1 MKSNLFKMGVKMG
14 VSTFTA
20 LILSAC
26 GSSGGDDAPSTKSQ
40 TTPNNGA
47 STSTTPSKEDYAL
60 KAANALKEAQAA
72 KAEAEKAAAA
82 GDVAAAQAAVN
93 KAQAAA
99 QAAQE
104 AAVKAG
110 NDKDPNAPAAALSAQ
125 QAVEALKTLATTV
138 ADAQKVAEQ
147 KLAQDNA
154 NKSISVSTVP
164 VNNKASNVGYKHV
177 IKTKSDFILNGVKK
191 SANSESNTGLL
202 MQEQDPNKHLDNF
215 VIGHYR
221 DNNGKENVLYLQDV
235 DSRSAAEVPKFGEGS
250 NKVDFSKVWVADV
263 SAKGKDAYRANLGHE
278 GNRTLGKHLVD
289 VTKISREGTAPAK
302 GLVYQKDRKIY
313 IHGGVNAAGKNNSG
327 FKANEK
333 VNVLTFDERGN
344 PKTEDIKQF
353 SDENFGGVDPS
364 ETVLEVYGNKFTFSK
379 TEGGNPVKYAEEDAK
394 EYKNG
399 KNLPL
404 ENTTLHHVQY
414 GRVTSQLSG
423 RHLDDFVEGLHQ
435 NHPTYIVAFGK
446 YGADGTENHYF
457 ARGVNN
463 TTADQL
469 AALPAHYGTNK
480 LTYQGHVVPYGLDH
494 SFRQGQNNGKV
505 PTALGGSAKEYLISG
520 THIRANVDL
529 ATKLVDGNVYNVWG
543 LVKNNDF
550 DTLTKVEAPLVGFN
564 GTLADNGNIAGTA
577 QNYTKDYAPGV
588 FNATIF
594 GAKGE
599 EMGGTIVSA
608 NPEKLQWG
616 LSFGAKNTTTP
627 PAVKPLAPPPVKP
640 IGGGVTGV
648 LDGSDQQGLTNL
660 VK

>member
-235 DSRSAAEVPKFGEGS
+235 DSRSAKAPTDES
-250 NKVDFSKVWVADV
+250 NKVEFSKVWVADV
-263 SAKGKDAYRANLGHE
+263 ADKGKAAYQANLGAE
-278 GNRTLGKHLVD
+278 KSRTLGKHLEE
-289 VTKISREGTAPAK
+289 VTKTSREGTAKAT
-302 GLVYQKDRKIY
+302 GLIYNPKQKIY
-313 IHGGVNAAGKNNSG
+313 IHGGADKDAIKKNSG
-327 FKANEK
+327 LSETVK
-333 VNVLTFDERGN
+333 VLTFDERGN
-344 PKTEDIKQF
+344 PKTADADIKTF
-353 SDENFGGVDPS
+353 DKVGVDPKD
-364 ETVLEVYGNKFTFSK
+364 TVMELYGNKTTF
-379 TEGGNPVKYAEEDAK
+379 AEKDDATNEPIKQYDENKAK
-394 EYKNG
+394 EYKNA

-404 ENTTLHHVQY
+404 ENAVLHHVQY

-423 RHLDDFVEGLHQ
+423 RHLDDFAKGLQQ
-435 NHPTYIVAFGK
+435 NYPTHIVAFGK
-446 YGADGTENHYF
+446 YGANGTENHYF
-457 ARGVNN
+457 SRGVNN

-480 LTYQGHVVPYGLDH
+480 LTYKGHVVPYGLDH

-505 PTALGGSAKEYLISG
+505 PTALGGSAKAYLISG
-520 THIRANVDL
+520 THIQANVDL

-543 LVKNNDF
+543 LVKDNNM

-577 QNYTKDYAPGV
+577 QNYTKNYAPGV

>member
-47 STSTTPSKEDYAL
+47 STSITPSKEDYAL

-235 DSRSAAEVPKFGEGS
+235 DTRAMEALP
-250 NKVDFSKVWVADV
+250 SKDDNQITLKQAWVAT
-263 SAKGKDAYRANLGHE
+263 KGEDYP
-278 GNRTLGKHLVD
+278 TLGKRITGTHLVD
-289 VTKISREGTAPAK
+289 VTKVEEQGAEKNKKA
-302 GLVYQKDRKIY
+302 LVYALDKKIY
-313 IHGGVNAAGKNNSG
+313 IHAGMDEAKIKDSG
-327 FKANEK
+327 LKDVKVLSFDDKGKPELSEFKGTKRA
-333 VNVLTFDERGN
+333 D
-344 PKTEDIKQF
+344 
-353 SDENFGGVDPS
+353 
-364 ETVLEVYGNKFTFSK
+364 TVFELYGNKTTFAK
-379 TEGGNPVKYAEEDAK
+379 KDDAK
-394 EYKNG
+394 NTPVAYGDNGDDLSKKGEYKNA

-404 ENTTLHHVQY
+404 EDQVLHHVQY

-423 RHLDDFVEGLHQ
+423 RNLDDFVEGLHQ
-435 NHPTYIVAFGK
+435 NYPTYIVAFGE

-480 LTYQGHVVPYGLDH
+480 LTYKGHVVPYGLDH

-505 PTALGGSAKEYLISG
+505 PTALGGSAKAYLISG
-520 THIRANVDL
+520 THIQANVDL

-543 LVKNNDF
+543 LVKDNNM

-577 QNYTKDYAPGV
+577 QNYTKNYAPGV